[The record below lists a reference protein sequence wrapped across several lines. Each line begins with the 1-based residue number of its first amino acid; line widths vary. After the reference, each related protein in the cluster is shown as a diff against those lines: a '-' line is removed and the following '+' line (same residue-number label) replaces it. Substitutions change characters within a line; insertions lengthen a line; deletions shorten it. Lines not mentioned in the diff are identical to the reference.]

1 MATLK
6 LRRIKPKLITI
17 KSAAKQ
23 LGLSE
28 QMVRLAMQ
36 QKAIDIGFVV
46 KSSKKTHVYRIFQ
59 HKVNKYLEEITDRE
73 VTVCEEK
80 S

>member
-46 KSSKKTHVYRIFQ
+46 KSGKKTHVYRIFQ
-59 HKVNKYLEEITDRE
+59 HKVDKYLEGGI
-73 VTVCEEK
+73 
-80 S
+80 

>member
-23 LGLSE
+23 LGLTE
-28 QMVRLAMQ
+28 QLLRLALQ
-36 QKAIDIGFVV
+36 QGQIKLGIAVSGPNGRYTYKI
-46 KSSKKTHVYRIFQ
+46 YQ
-59 HKVNKYLEEITDRE
+59 HMVDRFLEGHDRGGE
-73 VTVCEEK
+73 
-80 S
+80 